1 MRCGQ
6 LLRDGQRRECCV
18 HGMPC
23 WGVLLG
29 GLLDV
34 ERERVVWC
42 GQLLDC
48 GQRHQRILLCVC
60 GGKVQRNERVHV
72 GERMHVV
79 SRGRVLLGWMQFFW
93 RERVM
98 RGGQLL
104 CCGQRNQLVVC
115 CLPRRQVL
123 P

>member
-1 MRCGQ
+1 M
-6 LLRDGQRRECCV
+6 
-18 HGMPC
+18 HGVPC

-48 GQRHQRILLCVC
+48 GQRLQRVLLCLC
-60 GGKVQRNERVHV
+60 GGKVQRDEWVHV
-72 GERMHVV
+72 SERMPVV
-79 SRGRVLLGWMQFFW
+79 SRGRVLLGWMQIFQ
-93 RERVM
+93 RERVVWC
-98 RGGQLL
+98 GQLL

-123 P
+123 S